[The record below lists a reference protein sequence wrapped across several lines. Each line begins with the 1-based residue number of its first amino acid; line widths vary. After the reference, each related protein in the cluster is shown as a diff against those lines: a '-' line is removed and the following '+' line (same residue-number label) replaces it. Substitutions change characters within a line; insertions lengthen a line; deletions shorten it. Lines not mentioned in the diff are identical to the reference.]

1 MENELKK
8 AILQLKNEMNSRFTL
23 IEKSICEM
31 RKESRKSGEF
41 EKGKKRISSGTIYDI
56 VSQEINKKGGN
67 LNERK

>member
-8 AILQLKNEMNSRFTL
+8 AILQLKSEMNSRFTL
-23 IEKSICEM
+23 IEKSISEM
-31 RKESRKSGEF
+31 RKESRKSSES
-41 EKGKKRISSGTIYDI
+41 EKEKKRISSGTIYDI